1 MIMGTLEIVAGAILL
16 AVSVI
21 IVVVT
26 LLQETKNP
34 GMSSAIGG
42 GSNDSFYGKNSGR
55 SREAKLAKFTTVMTI
70 IFFVVTLAVNIVPL
84 FIGKE

>member
-1 MIMGTLEIVAGAILL
+1 MGTLEIVAGAILI

-84 FIGKE
+84 FVGKE

>member
-1 MIMGTLEIVAGAILL
+1 MGTLEIVAGAILL

>member
-1 MIMGTLEIVAGAILL
+1 MGTLEIVAGAILI
-16 AVSVI
+16 AISVI

-55 SREAKLAKFTTVMTI
+55 SKEAKLAKFTTVMTI

-84 FIGKE
+84 FINKE

>member
-1 MIMGTLEIVAGAILL
+1 MIMGTLEIVSGAILL

-26 LLQETKNP
+26 LLQESKNP

-55 SREAKLAKFTTVMTI
+55 SKEAKLAKFTTVMTI

-84 FIGKE
+84 FVGKE

>member
-1 MIMGTLEIVAGAILL
+1 MGTLEIVAGAILL

-84 FIGKE
+84 FVGKE

>member
-1 MIMGTLEIVAGAILL
+1 MGTREIVAGAILI

-84 FIGKE
+84 FVGKE

>member
-1 MIMGTLEIVAGAILL
+1 MIMGTLEIVAGAILI

-84 FIGKE
+84 FVGKE

>member
-1 MIMGTLEIVAGAILL
+1 MGTLEIVSGAILL

-26 LLQETKNP
+26 LLQESKNP

-55 SREAKLAKFTTVMTI
+55 SKEAKLAKFTTVMTI

-84 FIGKE
+84 FVGKE